1 MDNEIA
7 SSLTLLAMTFL
18 ALHVDA
24 RQRCRDRPSLL
35 VPLTY
40 FEKIPGA
47 RRTSASSSLE
57 TVGSALDAVGMF
69 HFVLAGCIIHA
80 TRRARLSLGGTVA
93 P

>member
-7 SSLTLLAMTFL
+7 SSLTLLAKTFL
-18 ALHVDA
+18 ALHVDT
-24 RQRCRDRPSLL
+24 RQRRRDRPSLL
-35 VPLTY
+35 ISLTY

-47 RRTSASSSLE
+47 RHPSASSSLE
-57 TVGSALDAVGMF
+57 TVRSVLYSAGMF

-80 TRRARLSLGGTVA
+80 TWRARLSLGGTVA